1 MPAWGFEERL
11 AENACEQNAAGRERT
26 VAMKPLSATPR
37 RLVAL
42 CANVATATLLLLAVP
57 VAHGGRY
64 ELVKGKGVE
73 VCEVYAT
80 NLNSFQPSE
89 PMLCDRPVSPRFKD
103 LRKPKWERLDF
114 DRNLELIVTVDKLL
128 RPKYFAK
135 PEMRVPSLRGNVEQD
150 NYKYQLMII
159 DIDNDGKTEPVL
171 RFVESCWPG
180 SSRVGGAALLVLE
193 QSKNDVDLK
202 KSQLIAGD
210 RLDGYSGGIR
220 DVFVHKGKTYFDIW
234 LFRTLN
240 TGQLHVMQ
248 TENAETREICQMKFH
263 PK

>member
-1 MPAWGFEERL
+1 
-11 AENACEQNAAGRERT
+11 
-26 VAMKPLSATPR
+26 MKPLSATPR
-37 RLVAL
+37 RLLAL
-42 CANVATATLLLLAVP
+42 CANAATSTLLLLAVP

-73 VCEVYAT
+73 VCEAYAR
-80 NLNSFQPSE
+80 NLNSFHPSE

-128 RPKYFAK
+128 RPEYFAK
-135 PEMRVPSLRGNVEQD
+135 PEMRVPTLRGNVEQD

-171 RFVESCWPG
+171 RFVESCVPG
-180 SSRVGGAALLVLE
+180 SPRSGGAALVVLE

-202 KSQLIAGD
+202 KSRLIGGR
-210 RLDGYSGGIR
+210 RLDDYSSGIR
-220 DVFVHKGKTYFDIW
+220 DVFLHKGKTYFDIW
-234 LFRTLN
+234 FFKLVNR
-240 TGQLHVMQ
+240 GQLHVML
-248 TENAETREICQMKFH
+248 TENAETRQICQIKFN